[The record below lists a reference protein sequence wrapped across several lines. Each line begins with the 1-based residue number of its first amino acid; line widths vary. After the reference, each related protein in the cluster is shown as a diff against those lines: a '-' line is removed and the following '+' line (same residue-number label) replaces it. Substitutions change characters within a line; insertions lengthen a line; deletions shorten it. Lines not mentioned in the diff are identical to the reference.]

1 MEWVSK
7 RERLAV
13 GLYATAVFVLALL
26 LLAVP
31 IRAFA
36 ADIEL
41 PVPMAVVYPGQPVAD
56 KGVSLAKFRV
66 PAAKLADYAVE
77 ESMLSGRVAKRTLL
91 PNRPILLSD
100 LKSPDVVRAGVPVP
114 IVYREAG
121 VFISGLGT
129 PLASAGPGD
138 AIRVR
143 NTDSGITVSGI
154 VQADGSIEVAAQ

>member
-13 GLYATAVFVLALL
+13 CLHGAAVVALALL
-26 LLAVP
+26 LPAVP
-31 IRAFA
+31 VRAFA

-41 PVPMAVVYPGQPVAD
+41 PVPAAVVYPGQSVAD
-56 KGVSLAKFRV
+56 KGVSLARFRV
-66 PAAKLADYAVE
+66 PVAKLASYVVE
-77 ESMLSGRVAKRTLL
+77 EAMLTDRVARRTLL
-91 PNRPILLSD
+91 PNQPILLSD
-100 LKSPDVVRAGVPVP
+100 LKSPDVVRAGVPAAM
-114 IVYREAG
+114 IYREGG

-154 VQADGSIEVAAQ
+154 VQADGSIEVGSQ